1 MSPDE
6 TEILRTDS
14 LDEVGISS
22 KNLNLKVATGD
33 DFLAPGRGEA
43 QSQAHRWHRRPRHL
57 RRFRLARTE
66 HQHADRRR
74 R

>member
-33 DFLAPGRGEA
+33 DFLAPFEERLE
-43 QSQAHRWHRRPRHL
+43 HRFTKSLLSDERDPHSPGSPCL
-57 RRFRLARTE
+57 NSVPGKP
-66 HQHADRRR
+66 
-74 R
+74 